1 MLRGALGRPPVI
13 VVNAGL
19 VRNLLSYRHG
29 MSSRWSLRGNEERG
43 DNPKHTD
50 ICKKHVFFV

>member
-19 VRNLLSYRHG
+19 VRNLLSVVSTRKG
-29 MSSRWSLRGNEERG
+29 G

-50 ICKKHVFFV
+50 M